1 MDRGFLN
8 GLMVK
13 NIKDSFLM
21 MLKKELEHF
30 GGQVYLFLKIIQMEK
45 YILENG

>member
-13 NIKDSFLM
+13 NIKDSLLM

-30 GGQVYLFLKIIQMEK
+30 GGQVYLF
-45 YILENG
+45 